1 MDKED
6 KRKIEEYKKNPMAN
20 LADSVNRSKI
30 GDLRELTKGTWR
42 TKIITTFI
50 IIAILASFVLGKFM
64 FFNKGFDIT
73 INNNTD
79 ITLSGLKV
87 TYEKI
92 AKDIDIPSL
101 SAHKNLKINVLPSEN
116 FSENAMRIYYFDN
129 QGSRQ
134 EEYIIGYFEKGD
146 SGKIIVN
153 INSVDKDGKLL
164 FKIKGPTVF

>member
-30 GDLRELTKGTWR
+30 GDLRELTKEYWL
-42 TKIITTFI
+42 TKIIITVI
-50 IIAILASFVLGKFM
+50 IIAILASFVLSKSI
-64 FFNKGFDIT
+64 FFYKGFDIS

-79 ITLSGLKV
+79 ITLSGLRV

-92 AKDIDIPSL
+92 TKDIDIPSL

-116 FSENAMRIYYFDN
+116 FSENAMRIYYIDN
-129 QGSRQ
+129 QGNIQ
-134 EEYIIGYFEKGD
+134 EEYIIGYFEKEYR
-146 SGKIIVN
+146 GKVIVD

-164 FKIKGPTVF
+164 FKIKNSTTF